1 LDVHDGPVELKMLY
15 VPFDTFK
22 PIVDE
27 QRYRCLARRSLY
39 RYEAVDR
46 SFSADL
52 PVDPDGLVT
61 DYPGMFERVDIAS

>member
-1 LDVHDGPVELKMLY
+1 LDVHDGPVEPKMVY
-15 VPFDTFK
+15 VPFDTFT

-27 QRYRCLARRSLY
+27 QRYTCLKRRSLY

-52 PVDPDGLVT
+52 PVNPDGLVT

>member
-1 LDVHDGPVELKMLY
+1 MNNA
-15 VPFDTFK
+15 
-22 PIVDE
+22 IVDE
-27 QRYRCLARRSLY
+27 QRYTCLKRHSLY

-61 DYPGMFERVDIAS
+61 DYPGLFERVAIAS